1 MVLYFTTK
9 YKDNIKNDAKADFR
23 SKTKFTR
30 MIVMNNLH
38 TFDDTQIRDGKKP
51 PVKHG
56 VKKEAITLTDED
68 YKQVSKVAD
77 KYSMDV
83 TKLIAFIINQY
94 YEGKENEQ

>member
-9 YKDNIKNDAKADFR
+9 YKDNIKEDAKADFR

-30 MIVMNNLH
+30 MIVMNNLY
-38 TFDDTQIRDGKKP
+38 TFDDSQIKGGKKP

-68 YKQVSKVAD
+68 YEQISKVANH
-77 KYSMDV
+77 YNMDV
-83 TKLIAFIINQY
+83 TKFIAFIINQY
-94 YEGKENEQ
+94 YENKINK

>member
-9 YKDNIKNDAKADFR
+9 YKDNIKEDAKADFR

-30 MIVMNNLH
+30 MIVMNNLY
-38 TFDDTQIRDGKKP
+38 TFDDSQIKGGKKP

-68 YKQVSKVAD
+68 YELISKVANH
-77 KYSMDV
+77 YNMDV
-83 TKLIAFIINQY
+83 TKFIAFIINQY
-94 YEGKENEQ
+94 YENKLNN

>member
-9 YKDNIKNDAKADFR
+9 YKDNIKEDAKADFR

-30 MIVMNNLH
+30 MIVMNNLY
-38 TFDDTQIRDGKKP
+38 TFDDSQIKGGKKP

-68 YKQVSKVAD
+68 YELISKVANH
-77 KYSMDV
+77 YNMDV
-83 TKLIAFIINQY
+83 TKFIAFIVNQY
-94 YEGKENEQ
+94 YENKMNN

>member
-9 YKDNIKNDAKADFR
+9 YKDNIKEDAKADFR

-30 MIVMNNLH
+30 MIVMNNLY
-38 TFDDTQIRDGKKP
+38 TFDDTQIRGGKKP

-68 YKQVSKVAD
+68 YELISKVANH
-77 KYSMDV
+77 YNMDV
-83 TKLIAFIINQY
+83 TKFIAFIINQY
-94 YEGKENEQ
+94 YENKEDK

>member
-9 YKDNIKNDAKADFR
+9 YKENIKEDAKADFR

-30 MIVMNNLH
+30 MIVMNNLY
-38 TFDDTQIRDGKKP
+38 TFDDSQIKGGKKP

-68 YKQVSKVAD
+68 YKLISKVANH
-77 KYSMDV
+77 YNMDV
-83 TKLIAFIINQY
+83 TKFIAFIINQY
-94 YEGKENEQ
+94 YENKMNN

>member
-9 YKDNIKNDAKADFR
+9 YKDNIKEDAKADFR

-30 MIVMNNLH
+30 MIVMNNLY
-38 TFDDTQIRDGKKP
+38 TFNDSQIKGGKKP

-68 YKQVSKVAD
+68 YELISKVANH
-77 KYSMDV
+77 YNMDV
-83 TKLIAFIINQY
+83 TKFIAFIINQY
-94 YEGKENEQ
+94 YENKLNN

>member
-9 YKDNIKNDAKADFR
+9 YKDNIKEDAKADFR

-30 MIVMNNLH
+30 MIVMNNLY
-38 TFDDTQIRDGKKP
+38 TFDDSQIKGGKKP

-68 YKQVSKVAD
+68 YEQISKVANH
-77 KYSMDV
+77 YNMDV
-83 TKLIAFIINQY
+83 TKFIAFIINQY
-94 YEGKENEQ
+94 YENKMNN

>member
-30 MIVMNNLH
+30 MIVMNNLY
-38 TFDDTQIRDGKKP
+38 TFDDSQIKGGKKP

-68 YKQVSKVAD
+68 YELISKVANHY
-77 KYSMDV
+77 KMDV
-83 TKLIAFIINQY
+83 TKFIAFIINQY
-94 YEGKENEQ
+94 YENKINN

>member
-9 YKDNIKNDAKADFR
+9 YKDNIKEDAKADFR

-30 MIVMNNLH
+30 MIVMNNLF
-38 TFDDTQIRDGKKP
+38 TFDDTQIKGGKKP

-68 YKQVSKVAD
+68 YEQISKVANH
-77 KYSMDV
+77 YNMDV
-83 TKLIAFIINQY
+83 TKFIAFIVNQY
-94 YEGKENEQ
+94 YENKMNN

>member
-9 YKDNIKNDAKADFR
+9 YKDNIKEDAKADFR

-30 MIVMNNLH
+30 MIVMNNLY
-38 TFDDTQIRDGKKP
+38 TFDDSQIKGGKKP

-68 YKQVSKVAD
+68 YELISKVANH
-77 KYSMDV
+77 YNMDV
-83 TKLIAFIINQY
+83 TKFIAFIINQY
-94 YEGKENEQ
+94 YENKINK

>member
-9 YKDNIKNDAKADFR
+9 YKDNIKEDAKADFR

-30 MIVMNNLH
+30 MIVMNNLY
-38 TFDDTQIRDGKKP
+38 TFDDSQIKGGKKP

-68 YKQVSKVAD
+68 YELISKVANH
-77 KYSMDV
+77 YNMDV
-83 TKLIAFIINQY
+83 TKFIAFIINQY
-94 YEGKENEQ
+94 YENKENK

>member
-30 MIVMNNLH
+30 MIVMNNLY
-38 TFDDTQIRDGKKP
+38 TFDDSQIKGGKKP

-68 YKQVSKVAD
+68 YELISKVA
-77 KYSMDV
+77 KHYNMDV
-83 TKLIAFIINQY
+83 TKFIAFIINQY
-94 YEGKENEQ
+94 YENKINN

>member
-9 YKDNIKNDAKADFR
+9 YKDNIKEDAKADFR

-30 MIVMNNLH
+30 MIVMNNLY
-38 TFDDTQIRDGKKP
+38 TFDDSQIKGGKKP

-68 YKQVSKVAD
+68 YELISKVANH
-77 KYSMDV
+77 YNMDV
-83 TKLIAFIINQY
+83 TKFIAFIINQY
-94 YEGKENEQ
+94 YENKEDK

>member
-9 YKDNIKNDAKADFR
+9 YKDNIKEDAKADFR

-30 MIVMNNLH
+30 MIVMNNLY
-38 TFDDTQIRDGKKP
+38 TFDESQIKGGKKP

-68 YKQVSKVAD
+68 YELISKVANH
-77 KYSMDV
+77 YNMDV
-83 TKLIAFIINQY
+83 TKFIAFIINQY
-94 YEGKENEQ
+94 YENKMNN

>member
-9 YKDNIKNDAKADFR
+9 YKDNIKEDAKADFR

-30 MIVMNNLH
+30 MIVMNNLY
-38 TFDDTQIRDGKKP
+38 TFDDSQIKGGKKP

-68 YKQVSKVAD
+68 YELISKVANH
-77 KYSMDV
+77 YNMDV
-83 TKLIAFIINQY
+83 TKFIAFIINQH
-94 YEGKENEQ
+94 YENKMNN

>member
-9 YKDNIKNDAKADFR
+9 YKDNIKEDAKADFR

-30 MIVMNNLH
+30 MIVMNNLY
-38 TFDDTQIRDGKKP
+38 TFDDTQIKGGKKP

-68 YKQVSKVAD
+68 YELISKVANH
-77 KYSMDV
+77 YNMDV
-83 TKLIAFIINQY
+83 TKFIAFIINQY
-94 YEGKENEQ
+94 YENKINK

>member
-9 YKDNIKNDAKADFR
+9 YKDNIKEDAKADFR

-30 MIVMNNLH
+30 MIVMENLY
-38 TFDDTQIRDGKKP
+38 TFNDEQIKGGKKP

-68 YKQVSKVAD
+68 YEQISKVANH
-77 KYSMDV
+77 YNMDV
-83 TKLIAFIINQY
+83 TKFIAFIINQY
-94 YEGKENEQ
+94 YENKINN

>member
-9 YKDNIKNDAKADFR
+9 YKDNIKEDAKADFR

-30 MIVMNNLH
+30 MIVMNNLF
-38 TFDDTQIRDGKKP
+38 TFDDTQIKGGKKP

-68 YKQVSKVAD
+68 YELISKVANH
-77 KYSMDV
+77 YNMDV
-83 TKLIAFIINQY
+83 TKFIAFIINQY
-94 YEGKENEQ
+94 YENKINN

>member
-9 YKDNIKNDAKADFR
+9 YKDNIKEDAKADFR

-30 MIVMNNLH
+30 MIVMNNLY
-38 TFDDTQIRDGKKP
+38 TFDDSQIKGGKKP

-68 YKQVSKVAD
+68 YEQISKVANH
-77 KYSMDV
+77 YNMDV
-83 TKLIAFIINQY
+83 TKFIAFIVNQY
-94 YEGKENEQ
+94 YENKMNN

>member
-30 MIVMNNLH
+30 MIVMNNLY
-38 TFDDTQIRDGKKP
+38 TFDDTEIKGGKKP

-68 YKQVSKVAD
+68 YELISKVANH
-77 KYSMDV
+77 YNMDV
-83 TKLIAFIINQY
+83 TKFIAFIINQY
-94 YEGKENEQ
+94 YENKINN

>member
-9 YKDNIKNDAKADFR
+9 YKDNIKEDAKADFR

-30 MIVMNNLH
+30 MIVMNNLY
-38 TFDDTQIRDGKKP
+38 TFDDSQIKGGKKP

-68 YKQVSKVAD
+68 YELISKVANH
-77 KYSMDV
+77 YNMDV
-83 TKLIAFIINQY
+83 TKFIAFIINQY
-94 YEGKENEQ
+94 YENKTNN

>member
-30 MIVMNNLH
+30 MIVMNNLY
-38 TFDDTQIRDGKKP
+38 TFDDTEIKDGKKP
-51 PVKHG
+51 KVKHNVEIEG
-56 VKKEAITLTDED
+56 ISLNEDELKLLD
-68 YKQVSKVAD
+68 SIAKNYKMSA
-77 KYSMDV
+77 M
-83 TKLIAFIINQY
+83 KLVAFIMNQY

>member
-9 YKDNIKNDAKADFR
+9 YKDNIKEDAKADFR

-30 MIVMNNLH
+30 MIVMNNLY
-38 TFDDTQIRDGKKP
+38 TFDDSQIKGGKKP

-68 YKQVSKVAD
+68 YESISKVANH
-77 KYSMDV
+77 YNMDV
-83 TKLIAFIINQY
+83 TKFIAFIINQY
-94 YEGKENEQ
+94 YENKINN

>member
-9 YKDNIKNDAKADFR
+9 YKDNIKEDAKADFR

-30 MIVMNNLH
+30 MIVMNNLF
-38 TFDDTQIRDGKKP
+38 TFDDTQIKGGKKP

-68 YKQVSKVAD
+68 YEQISKVANH
-77 KYSMDV
+77 YNMDV
-83 TKLIAFIINQY
+83 TKFIAFIINQY
-94 YEGKENEQ
+94 YENKMNN

>member
-9 YKDNIKNDAKADFR
+9 YKDNIKEDAKADFR

-30 MIVMNNLH
+30 MIVMNNLY
-38 TFDDTQIRDGKKP
+38 TFDDSQIKGGKKP

-68 YKQVSKVAD
+68 YEQISKVA
-77 KYSMDV
+77 KHYNMDV
-83 TKLIAFIINQY
+83 TKFIAFIINQY
-94 YEGKENEQ
+94 YENKINK

>member
-9 YKDNIKNDAKADFR
+9 YKDNIKEDAKADFR

-30 MIVMNNLH
+30 MIVMNNLF
-38 TFDDTQIRDGKKP
+38 TFDDSQIKGGKKP

-68 YKQVSKVAD
+68 YELISKVANH
-77 KYSMDV
+77 YNMDV
-83 TKLIAFIINQY
+83 TKFIAFIINQY
-94 YEGKENEQ
+94 YENKINN

>member
-9 YKDNIKNDAKADFR
+9 YKDNIKEDAKADFR

-30 MIVMNNLH
+30 MIVMNNLY
-38 TFDDTQIRDGKKP
+38 TFDDSQIKGGKKP

-68 YKQVSKVAD
+68 YELISKVANH
-77 KYSMDV
+77 YNMDV
-83 TKLIAFIINQY
+83 TKFIAFIVNQY
-94 YEGKENEQ
+94 YENKINN

>member
-9 YKDNIKNDAKADFR
+9 YKDNIKEDAKADFR

-30 MIVMNNLH
+30 MIVMENLY
-38 TFDDTQIRDGKKP
+38 TFNDEQIKGGKKP

-68 YKQVSKVAD
+68 YEQISKVANH
-77 KYSMDV
+77 YNMDV
-83 TKLIAFIINQY
+83 TKFIAFIINQY
-94 YEGKENEQ
+94 YENKINK

>member
-9 YKDNIKNDAKADFR
+9 YKDNIKEDAKADFR

-30 MIVMNNLH
+30 MIVMNNLY
-38 TFDDTQIRDGKKP
+38 TFDDSQIKCGKKP

-68 YKQVSKVAD
+68 YELISKVANH
-77 KYSMDV
+77 YNMDV
-83 TKLIAFIINQY
+83 TKFIAFIINQY
-94 YEGKENEQ
+94 YENKMNN

>member
-9 YKDNIKNDAKADFR
+9 YKDNIKEDAKADFR

-30 MIVMNNLH
+30 MIVMNNLY
-38 TFDDTQIRDGKKP
+38 TFDDSQIKGGKKP

-68 YKQVSKVAD
+68 YELISKVANH
-77 KYSMDV
+77 YNMDV
-83 TKLIAFIINQY
+83 TKFIAFIIHQH
-94 YEGKENEQ
+94 YENKINN

>member
-9 YKDNIKNDAKADFR
+9 YKDNIKEDAKADFR

-30 MIVMNNLH
+30 MIVMNNLY
-38 TFDDTQIRDGKKP
+38 TFDDEQIRGGKKP

-68 YKQVSKVAD
+68 YELISKVANH
-77 KYSMDV
+77 YNMDV
-83 TKLIAFIINQY
+83 TKFIAFIINQY
-94 YEGKENEQ
+94 YENKINN

>member
-9 YKDNIKNDAKADFR
+9 YKDNIKEDAKADFR

-30 MIVMNNLH
+30 MIVMNNLY
-38 TFDDTQIRDGKKP
+38 TFDDTQIKGGKKP

-68 YKQVSKVAD
+68 YELISKVANH
-77 KYSMDV
+77 YNMDV
-83 TKLIAFIINQY
+83 TKFIAFIINQY
-94 YEGKENEQ
+94 YENKMNN

>member
-9 YKDNIKNDAKADFR
+9 YKDNIKEDAKADFR

-30 MIVMNNLH
+30 MTVMENLY
-38 TFDDTQIRDGKKP
+38 TFNDEQIKGGKKP

-68 YKQVSKVAD
+68 YELISEVANH
-77 KYSMDV
+77 YNMDV
-83 TKLIAFIINQY
+83 TKFIAFIINQY
-94 YEGKENEQ
+94 YENKINN